1 MTLQY
6 ILAGGQL
13 IMDKQAFAG
22 ELLIPDSPMKLL
34 IPASD
39 TNGLR
44 PKITRDDKFVTIDYN
59 DAQDI
64 ILNEGFFDLF
74 RRLKQKYREKLQG
87 RVVIRITALT
97 SYHVILNMNTDD
109 DRVIYE

>member
-13 IMDKQAFAG
+13 KMDKRAFAG
-22 ELLIPDSPMKLL
+22 ELLIPDSPIKLL
-34 IPASD
+34 LPAAD
-39 TNGLR
+39 INMGR
-44 PKITRDDKFVTIDYN
+44 PKITRDDKCVTIDYN

-74 RRLKQKYREKLQG
+74 RKLKRKYREKLQG